1 MTHPIAEALF
11 RLRKENRAEP
21 TERFDLPASLAEAV
35 DIQGV
40 LAALEGAEDKAWK
53 VAMSP
58 DKHPVV
64 APLFPYVEADDA
76 SLPCP
81 PSVKFEVELAVKL
94 GEALPFRDTPYSR
107 DEIKAAV
114 ADVHLG
120 AELLSSAIVESGKV
134 SFPLYIA
141 DRIGNRGYALGP
153 PVSKDLLD
161 TIEGLHLKVDVDG
174 SSIYDGPA
182 KHPAGDPLA
191 WLLAYANDGSRP
203 AQSLG
208 KGAVITTGA
217 LSGAMPLSGPGRV
230 DVVLEGGHGMSVTL
244 LR

>member
-21 TERFDLPASLAEAV
+21 TESFSLPASLAEAV
-35 DIQGV
+35 HIQGT
-40 LAALEGAEDKAWK
+40 LAALEGAKDTAWK

-64 APLFPYVEADDA
+64 APLFPYVEADDGA
-76 SLPCP
+76 LPCP
-81 PSVKFEVELAVKL
+81 SSVRFEVELAVRL
-94 GEALPFRDTPYSR
+94 GAALPLRDTPYGR

-120 AELLSSAIVESGKV
+120 AELLSSAILESGNV
-134 SFPLYIA
+134 SFPLYLA

-153 PVSKDLLD
+153 RVPKDLLD
-161 TIEGLHLKVDVDG
+161 AIAGAHLKIAHDG
-174 SSIYDGPA
+174 ASVYDGPA
-182 KHPAGDPLA
+182 KHPADDPLA
-191 WLLAYANDGSRP
+191 WLVAYANDASRL

-208 KGAVITTGA
+208 KGTVITTGA
-217 LSGAMPLSGPGRV
+217 LSGAIPLSGPGRV
-230 DVVLEGGHGMSVTL
+230 EVTLEGGHAMSVTL